1 MDHLPKHPY
10 RQPLPGRSAALS
22 VSKGAIVT
30 AWRALL
36 SARLHTHEASKDAA
50 RSGTRVDGEHRP
62 SNRGE
67 RAAVTTQGYLAH
79 AFGERS
85 LALQTSLEQLEAMGL
100 GPRDEVVIGA
110 VLTLEID
117 EGAPQ
122 IIALLPGG
130 DATVLDID
138 GQKVTILS
146 AASPLARQ
154 LRDAEV
160 EDVLEVEI
168 GPKVCEVYLTS
179 IG

>member
-110 VLTLEID
+110 VLTLDAKQWRELPPSQRLNRTEAWWEQLQE
-117 EGAPQ
+117 EGYDD
-122 IIALLPGG
+122 LTLE
-130 DATVLDID
+130 DTDHHL
-138 GQKVTILS
+138 
-146 AASPLARQ
+146 LARPSRVGNGMIMFDPQ
-154 LRDAEV
+154 TT
-160 EDVLEVEI
+160 
-168 GPKVCEVYLTS
+168 P
-179 IG
+179 

>member
-1 MDHLPKHPY
+1 
-10 RQPLPGRSAALS
+10 LS
-22 VSKGAIVT
+22 VSKEAIVA
-30 AWRALL
+30 AWRSLL
-36 SARLHTHEASKDAA
+36 TDRLHTHEASKDAA

-85 LALQTSLEQLEAMGL
+85 LALQSSIEHLDAMGL

-117 EGAPQ
+117 EGRPQ
-122 IIALLPGG
+122 TFALLPGG
-130 DATVLDID
+130 DATALEIE
-138 GQKVTILS
+138 GSRVTILS

-160 EDVLEVEI
+160 GDVLEVDI
-168 GPKVCEVYLTS
+168 GPRVSEVHLTA
-179 IG
+179 IA

>member
-1 MDHLPKHPY
+1 
-10 RQPLPGRSAALS
+10 LS
-22 VSKGAIVT
+22 VSKAAIVD
-30 AWRALL
+30 AWRSLL
-36 SARLHTHEASKDAA
+36 TDRLHIHEASKDAA

-85 LALQTSLEQLEAMGL
+85 LALQTSLEQLDEMGV

-117 EGAPQ
+117 EKDVQ
-122 IIALLPGG
+122 VLALLPGG
-130 DATVLDID
+130 DATTLQIT
-138 GQKVTILS
+138 GTEVTVLS

-160 EDVLEVEI
+160 GDVLEVEI
-168 GPKVCEVYLTS
+168 GRKLSEVHLLA
-179 IG
+179 IE

>member
-1 MDHLPKHPY
+1 MDLLPKHPY

-85 LALQTSLEQLEAMGL
+85 LALQTSWSNSRRWGR
-100 GPRDEVVIGA
+100 PRDEVVIGA

-122 IIALLPGG
+122 RTP
-130 DATVLDID
+130 
-138 GQKVTILS
+138 
-146 AASPLARQ
+146 PAR
-154 LRDAEV
+154 R
-160 EDVLEVEI
+160 
-168 GPKVCEVYLTS
+168 G
-179 IG
+179 

>member
-1 MDHLPKHPY
+1 MDNLPWHSNG
-10 RQPLPGRSAALS
+10 QPLPGRCAALS
-22 VSKGAIVT
+22 VDKDAIVE
-30 AWRALL
+30 AWRSLL
-36 SARLHTHEASKDAA
+36 TDRLRTHEASKDAA

-85 LALQTSLEQLEAMGL
+85 LALQSSLDQLDAMGL
-100 GPRDEVVIGA
+100 GSRDEVVIGA
-110 VLTLEID
+110 VLTLEFD

-122 IIALLPGG
+122 TFALLPGG
-130 DATVLDID
+130 DATVLDIA
-138 GQKVTILS
+138 GQRVTILS

-160 EDVLEVEI
+160 DDVLEVEI
-168 GPKVCEVYLTS
+168 GPTVSEVCLTA
-179 IG
+179 IA

>member
-1 MDHLPKHPY
+1 M
-10 RQPLPGRSAALS
+10 S
-22 VSKGAIVT
+22 VSKAAIVD
-30 AWRALL
+30 AWRSLL
-36 SARLHTHEASKDAA
+36 TDRLHIHEASKDAA

-85 LALQTSLEQLEAMGL
+85 LALQTSLEQLDEMGV

-117 EGAPQ
+117 EKDVQ
-122 IIALLPGG
+122 VLALLPGG
-130 DATVLDID
+130 DATTLQIT
-138 GQKVTILS
+138 GTEVTVLS

-160 EDVLEVEI
+160 GDVLEVEI
-168 GPKVCEVYLTS
+168 GRKLSEVHLLA
-179 IG
+179 IE